1 MKLRKERDYMKKV
14 FRIVGKVLLGLL
26 ILAALF
32 LIVMTVYNQ
41 IMLKRNRALY
51 ETPLGQLVGVDGHN
65 MSIYTEG
72 EGEHTIVFLSGHGAA
87 SPILDF
93 KPLFSR
99 LSDDY
104 KIVVVEKFGYGFSDL
119 VDGKRDID
127 TILRQDREA
136 LEKCGI
142 EAPYVLCP
150 HSFSGYEATRW
161 AQEYPNE
168 VEAIVGL
175 DMCTPHC
182 TDVNKLKEK
191 QAGNAFLCGFVRFL
205 RDTGI
210 VRLFN
215 YSASGALSEEDAA
228 IYKEIACHKNMN
240 HTMQSEADVESI
252 IALNDERNSAPLP
265 TVPMILYCSGDNR
278 NDAFWVNGM
287 QAMADASSDGT
298 LIQLDCG
305 HDVHNYAYERI
316 SQDMKAFVEKLDN

>member
-1 MKLRKERDYMKKV
+1 MKKA
-14 FRIVGKVLLGLL
+14 FRIIGKIFLGLL
-26 ILAALF
+26 ILIVLF
-32 LIVMTVYNQ
+32 LVVMAVYNQ
-41 IMLKRNRALY
+41 IMLKKNKALC
-51 ETPLGQLVGVDGHN
+51 ETPLGQLVEVDGHN

-72 EGEHTIVFLSGHGAA
+72 EGEHTIVFLSGHGTA

-93 KPLFSR
+93 KPLYSR

-119 VDGKRDID
+119 VDGERDLD

-161 AQEYPNE
+161 AQEYPDE

-182 TDVNKLKEK
+182 TDVNKLKE
-191 QAGNAFLCGFVRFL
+191 NHSDYAFVYGLARFMKAV
-205 RDTGI
+205 GI
-210 VRLFN
+210 VRLFDYN
-215 YSASGALSEEDAA
+215 ESGVLSEEECA
-228 IYKEIACHKNMN
+228 IYKEIACHKNVN
-240 HTMQSEADVESI
+240 DTMQNEGDIENI

-265 TVPMILYCSGDNR
+265 TVPVLLYVSNEHS
-278 NDAFWVNGM
+278 NDAFWVGGM

-305 HDVHNYAYERI
+305 HYVHYYAYERI
-316 SQDMKAFVEKLDN
+316 SQDMKAFIEKPDR

>member
-1 MKLRKERDYMKKV
+1 MKKV
-14 FRIVGKVLLGLL
+14 CKIIGKGFLGLL
-26 ILAALF
+26 ILIAVF
-32 LIVMTVYNQ
+32 LAVMTVYNQ
-41 IMLKRNRALY
+41 IMLKKNKDLY
-51 ETPLGQLVGVDGHN
+51 ETPLGQLVEVDGHN

-72 EGEHTIVFLSGHGAA
+72 EGKHTIVFLAGHGTA

-93 KPLFSR
+93 RPLYSR

-142 EAPYVLCP
+142 KAPYVLCP

-161 AQEYPNE
+161 AQEYPDE

-182 TDVNKLKEK
+182 MDVNKLKEN

-210 VRLFN
+210 VRLFD
-215 YSASGALSEEDAA
+215 YSASGALSEEDAE
-228 IYKEIACHKNMN
+228 IYKEIACHKSMN
-240 HTMQSEADVESI
+240 DTMQNEADAESI

-265 TVPMILYCSGDNR
+265 TVPMILYVSGENGSDVL
-278 NDAFWVNGM
+278 WVNGM
-287 QAMADASSDGT
+287 QAMVDASSDGT
-298 LIQLDCG
+298 LIRLDCG

-316 SQDMKAFVEKLDN
+316 SRDMKAFIEKLNS

>member
-1 MKLRKERDYMKKV
+1 MKKACK
-14 FRIVGKVLLGLL
+14 IIGKILLGLL
-26 ILAALF
+26 LLIVLF
-32 LIVMTVYNQ
+32 LIIMTVYNQ
-41 IMLKRNRALY
+41 IMLKKNRDLY
-51 ETPLGQLVGVDGHN
+51 ETPLGQLVAVNGHN

-72 EGEHTIVFLSGHGAA
+72 AGEHTIVFLSGHGTAL
-87 SPILDF
+87 PILDF

-119 VDGKRDID
+119 VDGERDID

-136 LEKCGI
+136 LETCGI

-161 AQEYPNE
+161 AQEYPDE

-182 TDVNKLKEK
+182 MDVNKLKEDHSDYAFMRQLARFMK
-191 QAGNAFLCGFVRFL
+191 AAGIF
-205 RDTGI
+205 
-210 VRLFN
+210 RLFDYN
-215 YSASGALSEEDAA
+215 ESGELSEEDCA

-240 HTMQSEADVESI
+240 DTMQNEGMIENI

-265 TVPMILYCSGDNR
+265 TVPMILYVSNEPS
-278 NDAFWVNGM
+278 NDEYWIGGM
-287 QAMADASSDGT
+287 QAMVDASSDGT

-305 HDVHNYAYERI
+305 HYVHHYAYERI
-316 SQDMKAFVEKLDN
+316 SVDMKAFIENLNG

>member
-1 MKLRKERDYMKKV
+1 MKKACK
-14 FRIVGKVLLGLL
+14 IIGKILLGLL
-26 ILAALF
+26 LLIVLF
-32 LIVMTVYNQ
+32 LIIMTVYNQ
-41 IMLKRNRALY
+41 IMLKKNKDLY
-51 ETPLGQLVGVDGHN
+51 ETPLGQLVAVDGHN

-72 EGEHTIVFLSGHGAA
+72 AGEHTIVFLSGHGTA

-119 VDGKRDID
+119 VDGERDID

-136 LEKCGI
+136 LETCGI

-161 AQEYPNE
+161 AQEYPDE

-182 TDVNKLKEK
+182 MDVNKLKEDHSDYAFMRQLARFMK
-191 QAGNAFLCGFVRFL
+191 AAGIF
-205 RDTGI
+205 
-210 VRLFN
+210 RLFDYN
-215 YSASGALSEEDAA
+215 ESGELSEEDCA

-240 HTMQSEADVESI
+240 DTMQNEGMIENI

-265 TVPMILYCSGDNR
+265 TVPMILYVSNEPS
-278 NDAFWVNGM
+278 NDEYWVGGM

-305 HDVHNYAYERI
+305 HYVHHYAYERI
-316 SQDMKAFVEKLDN
+316 SADMKAFIENLNG

>member
-1 MKLRKERDYMKKV
+1 MKKACK
-14 FRIVGKVLLGLL
+14 IIGKIFLGLL
-26 ILAALF
+26 LLIVLF
-32 LIVMTVYNQ
+32 LIIMTVYNQ
-41 IMLKRNRALY
+41 IMLKKNKDLY
-51 ETPLGQLVGVDGHN
+51 ETPLGQLVAVDGHN

-72 EGEHTIVFLSGHGAA
+72 AGEHTIVFLSGHGTA

-119 VDGKRDID
+119 VDGERDID

-161 AQEYPNE
+161 AQEYPDE

-182 TDVNKLKEK
+182 MDVNKLKEDHSDYAFMGGLARFMK
-191 QAGNAFLCGFVRFL
+191 AAGIF
-205 RDTGI
+205 
-210 VRLFN
+210 RLFDYN
-215 YSASGALSEEDAA
+215 ESGELSEEDCA

-240 HTMQSEADVESI
+240 DTMQNEGMIENI

-265 TVPMILYCSGDNR
+265 TVPMILYVSNEPS
-278 NDAFWVNGM
+278 NDEYWVGGM
-287 QAMADASSDGT
+287 QAMVDASSDGT

-305 HDVHNYAYERI
+305 HYVHHYAYERI
-316 SQDMKAFVEKLDN
+316 SVDMKAFIENLNG

>member
-1 MKLRKERDYMKKV
+1 MKKA
-14 FRIVGKVLLGLL
+14 FRIIGKVFLGLL
-26 ILAALF
+26 ILIVLF
-32 LIVMTVYNQ
+32 LAIMAIYNQ
-41 IMLKRNRALY
+41 IMLKKNKALC
-51 ETPLGQLVGVDGHN
+51 ETPLGQLVEVDGHN

-72 EGEHTIVFLSGHGAA
+72 EGEHTIVFLSGYGTA

-99 LSDDY
+99 LSDKY

-119 VDGKRDID
+119 VDGERDLD

-161 AQEYPNE
+161 AQEYPDE

-182 TDVNKLKEK
+182 MDVNKLKEK
-191 QAGNAFLCGFVRFL
+191 HSSSAFLWGIARFMKAV
-205 RDTGI
+205 GI
-210 VRLFN
+210 VRLFDYN
-215 YSASGALSEEDAA
+215 ESGVLSEEDCA

-240 HTMQSEADVESI
+240 DTMQNEGDVE

-265 TVPMILYCSGDNR
+265 TVPVLLYVSNEPS
-278 NDAFWVNGM
+278 NDAFWVGGM
-287 QAMADASSDGT
+287 QAMVDASSDGT

-305 HDVHNYAYERI
+305 HYVHYYAYERI
-316 SQDMKAFVEKLDN
+316 SQDMKAFIEKPDR

>member
-1 MKLRKERDYMKKV
+1 MKKA
-14 FRIVGKVLLGLL
+14 FRIIGKIFLGLL
-26 ILAALF
+26 ILIVLF
-32 LIVMTVYNQ
+32 LVVMTVYNQ
-41 IMLKRNRALY
+41 IMLKKNKALC
-51 ETPLGQLVGVDGHN
+51 ETPLGQLVEVDGHN

-72 EGEHTIVFLSGHGAA
+72 EGEHTIVFLSGHGTA

-93 KPLFSR
+93 KPLYSR

-119 VDGKRDID
+119 VDGERDLD

-161 AQEYPNE
+161 AQEYPDE

-182 TDVNKLKEK
+182 MDVNKLKEK
-191 QAGNAFLCGFVRFL
+191 HSSSAFLWGIARFMKAV
-205 RDTGI
+205 GI
-210 VRLFN
+210 VRLFDYN
-215 YSASGALSEEDAA
+215 ESGVLSEEDCA
-228 IYKEIACHKNMN
+228 IYKEIACHKNVN
-240 HTMQSEADVESI
+240 DTMQNEGDVE

-265 TVPMILYCSGDNR
+265 TVPVLLYVSNEPS
-278 NDAFWVNGM
+278 NDAFWVGGM
-287 QAMADASSDGT
+287 QAMVDASSDGT

-305 HDVHNYAYERI
+305 HYVHYYAYERI
-316 SQDMKAFVEKLDN
+316 SQDMKAFIEKPDR

>member
-1 MKLRKERDYMKKV
+1 MKKACK
-14 FRIVGKVLLGLL
+14 IIGKILLGLL
-26 ILAALF
+26 LLIVLF
-32 LIVMTVYNQ
+32 LIIMTVYNQ
-41 IMLKRNRALY
+41 IMLKKNKDLY
-51 ETPLGQLVGVDGHN
+51 ETPLGQLVAVDGHN

-72 EGEHTIVFLSGHGAA
+72 AGEHTIVFLSGHGTA

-119 VDGKRDID
+119 VDGERDID

-161 AQEYPNE
+161 AQEYPDE

-182 TDVNKLKEK
+182 MDVNKLKEDHSDYAFMRQLARFMK
-191 QAGNAFLCGFVRFL
+191 AAGIF
-205 RDTGI
+205 
-210 VRLFN
+210 RLFDYN
-215 YSASGALSEEDAA
+215 ESGELSAEDCA
-228 IYKEIACHKNMN
+228 IYKEIACHKNVN
-240 HTMQSEADVESI
+240 DTMQNEGMIENI

-265 TVPMILYCSGDNR
+265 TVPMILYVSNEPS
-278 NDAFWVNGM
+278 NDEYWVGGM
-287 QAMADASSDGT
+287 QAMVDASSDGT

-305 HDVHNYAYERI
+305 HYVHHYAYERI
-316 SQDMKAFVEKLDN
+316 SADMKAFIENLNG

>member
-1 MKLRKERDYMKKV
+1 MKKACK
-14 FRIVGKVLLGLL
+14 IIGKILLGLL
-26 ILAALF
+26 LLIVLF
-32 LIVMTVYNQ
+32 LIIMTVYNQ
-41 IMLKRNRALY
+41 IMLKKNRDLY
-51 ETPLGQLVGVDGHN
+51 ETPLGQLVAVNGHN

-72 EGEHTIVFLSGHGAA
+72 AGEHTIVFLSGHGTA

-119 VDGKRDID
+119 VDGERDID

-161 AQEYPNE
+161 AQEYPDE

-182 TDVNKLKEK
+182 MDVNKLKEDHSDYAFMRQLARFMK
-191 QAGNAFLCGFVRFL
+191 AAGIF
-205 RDTGI
+205 
-210 VRLFN
+210 RLFDYN
-215 YSASGALSEEDAA
+215 ESGELSEEDCA

-240 HTMQSEADVESI
+240 DTMQNEGMIENI

-265 TVPMILYCSGDNR
+265 TVPMILYVSNEPS
-278 NDAFWVNGM
+278 NDEYWIGGM
-287 QAMADASSDGT
+287 QAMVDASSDGT

-305 HDVHNYAYERI
+305 HYVHHYAYERI
-316 SQDMKAFVEKLDN
+316 SADMKAFIENLNG